1 MFLGSS
7 DQFRQDPSAGPV
19 ECERCSV
26 RTSAICWALDEGDLS
41 RFHDLGR
48 RVQVKRGQTLA
59 WEGDEAVI
67 VGNVIDGML
76 KLSAMTGD
84 GREQIVGL
92 VFPSDFIGRPFGV
105 DNRHSVAALT
115 DATLCIFRRNAFAA
129 FAAEHPGIEQALL
142 RRTLDELDRARRW
155 MLLLGRKSATER
167 VASLLVEMIER
178 LGGTCGETITL
189 PLSRQQMGDV
199 LGLAIETVSR
209 TLTRLRTAGIIG
221 LPPGRRLVVHQ
232 PAMLVRLANG

>member
-1 MFLGSS
+1 MFLGSA
-7 DQFRQDPSAGPV
+7 DQFRQNHCHVPV
-19 ECERCSV
+19 DCDRCPV
-26 RTSAICWALDEGDLS
+26 RTDAICCALDMGDLS
-41 RFHDLGR
+41 RLHDLGR

-67 VGNVIDGML
+67 VGNVITGIL

-92 VFPSDFIGRPFGV
+92 VFPSDFVGRPFGK
-105 DNRHSVAALT
+105 DNRYSVTALS
-115 DATLCIFRRNAFAA
+115 DATLCIFRRHAFDAFAA
-129 FAAEHPGIEQALL
+129 AHPGIEQALL

-155 MLLLGRKSATER
+155 MLLLGRKTATER
-167 VASLLVEMIER
+167 VASLLIEMIER
-178 LGGTCGETITL
+178 LGGTCGETISL
-189 PLSRQQMGDV
+189 PLSRQQMGDL

-221 LPPGRRLVVHQ
+221 LPPGRKLVVHH
-232 PAMLVRLANG
+232 PAMLIRLANG